1 MTFRRYDAPR
11 SAVPLTVTPSERK
24 SPYREYGS
32 RFRLEIINTFERN
45 DETMDIKAIAEQLA
59 GKIKGDDKLLDKFKS
74 KPEDTVK
81 KLLSKEVKAKLD
93 GDAVKSIVEIIKT
106 KLGLDGIA
114 GIASKIGG
122 LFGKK

>member
-1 MTFRRYDAPR
+1 MTFRCYDAPR

-24 SPYREYGS
+24 SPYREYVS

>member
-1 MTFRRYDAPR
+1 
-11 SAVPLTVTPSERK
+11 
-24 SPYREYGS
+24 
-32 RFRLEIINTFERN
+32 
-45 DETMDIKAIAEQLA
+45 MDVKAIAEQLV

-93 GDAVKSIVEIIKT
+93 GDAIKSIVEIIKT